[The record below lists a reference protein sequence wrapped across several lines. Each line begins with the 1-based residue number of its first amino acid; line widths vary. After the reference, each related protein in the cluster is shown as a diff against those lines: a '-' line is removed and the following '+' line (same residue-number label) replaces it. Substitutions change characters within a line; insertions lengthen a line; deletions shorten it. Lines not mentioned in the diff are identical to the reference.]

1 MKSLLIGTLLVLA
14 IPSEA
19 SQVTSNSRCQALED
33 YATLVM
39 SSRQTGSTYYETQ
52 TLLTISPDYIK
63 ADIDRMINVAFK
75 KPRFIFS
82 EALQLESIAHFSV
95 EQKRNCLKDSV

>member
-1 MKSLLIGTLLVLA
+1 MKSLFIGTLLVLA

-19 SQVTSNSRCQALED
+19 SQVASNNRCQALENF
-33 YATLVM
+33 ATLVM

-52 TLLTISPDYIK
+52 ALLPISPDYLR
-63 ADIDRMINVAFK
+63 ADIDRMINVAYK

-82 EALQLESIAHFSV
+82 EARQLESIMHFSV
-95 EQKRNCLKDSV
+95 EQKKNCLKESV